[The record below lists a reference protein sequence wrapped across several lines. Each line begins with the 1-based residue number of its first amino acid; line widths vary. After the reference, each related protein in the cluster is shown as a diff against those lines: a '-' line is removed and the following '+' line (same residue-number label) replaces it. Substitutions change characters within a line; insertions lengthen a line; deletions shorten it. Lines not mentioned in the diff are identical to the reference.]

1 MFSSRS
7 GRPSLIGSAARTAGK
22 TAVVVGTANAM
33 TKPRGPAAA
42 APQPAA
48 AMAAPPSPAPAGGL
62 GDEGIARLKQIAELH
77 QAGILSEAEFAEQK
91 ARILA
96 G

>member
-1 MFSSRS
+1 MLGRRS

-33 TKPRGPAAA
+33 SKPRGAAPTPQTAAPAGPPAAA
-42 APQPAA
+42 PA
-48 AMAAPPSPAPAGGL
+48 AGGL
-62 GDEGIARLKQIAELH
+62 SDDAIGRLRQLAELH

-91 ARILA
+91 ARILNS
-96 G
+96 